1 MKKYKFPFIIII
13 LLFATSCTSVRYS
26 ANFQRAN
33 VTSLGYTSPCINLY
47 LISEGNVAEYSKN
60 NSDSLQYKINNYLEY
75 YKTTF
80 KLFYIKS
87 SKESEQ
93 NIRKSVFEICN
104 LLYKNRRPDTIK
116 LNNILLNQIDSCK
129 ERYIIFSA
137 VNGYSR
143 TKKNMINQEIQSAAI
158 GILTLGMM
166 IPLTNEGSSNLTIFV
181 VDKESKKIVFTN
193 RNYVKDKS
201 PFFIATHQYQKLLR
215 DFWEIEDDF

>member
-1 MKKYKFPFIIII
+1 MKKYKFPFIII

-33 VTSLGYTSPCINLY
+33 VKSLGYTSPCINLY
-47 LISEGNVAEYSKN
+47 LISEGNVAEYSKI
-60 NSDSLQYKINNYLEY
+60 NSDSLQHKMISYLEY

-80 KLFYIKS
+80 KLFYNKS

-93 NIRKSVFEICN
+93 NIQKSVFEICD
-104 LLYKNRRPDTIK
+104 LLYKNKRPDTIT
-116 LNNILLNQIDSCK
+116 LNNILLNQIDSYK
-129 ERYIIFSA
+129 ERYIMFSA
-137 VNGYSR
+137 INGYSR

-166 IPLTNEGSSNLTIFV
+166 IPLTNEGSSKLVIFV
-181 VDKESKKIVFTN
+181 VDKESKKIVYSN
-193 RNYVKDKS
+193 RNFVKDKS
-201 PFFIATHQYQKLLR
+201 PFFIASQQYQNILR